1 MFKDSCRVLGSNNVW
16 SDVDVMWSVF
26 VGTEGKLKT
35 NILISTP
42 RSFSV
47 LFLMNQ
53 FFVVVYI
60 FVSVKNYP
68 KIKSD
73 IVKV

>member
-26 VGTEGKLKT
+26 VWTEGKLKT
-35 NILISTP
+35 SILISTP

-53 FFVVVYI
+53 FFVVYI
-60 FVSVKNYP
+60 FISVKNYR
-68 KIKSD
+68 KIESD